1 MGTGVN
7 METAAVM
14 QSGETKNTKDVKNSD
29 TRKSGNYGKTI
40 GEPKLSEKAQKYYD
54 ELKSKYSNMDFI
66 LVSEDK
72 KAMAQS
78 MASAYANP
86 AKMVVLIDEDKIERM
101 SNDENYRR
109 QYESII
115 SSAGAAMPQLQ
126 QGLSS
131 TGANVKGYGMKV
143 NDNGTASYFAVI
155 DKAQASQRERIAKK
169 AEEKREAKKADAK
182 KAAKEKEKER
192 LSGKDSKNK
201 INGEDSDTVTIT
213 ASSIEELLK
222 KVNDYVLEEKANHV
236 QTEAERQV
244 GQNFDFKL

>member
-1 MGTGVN
+1 
-7 METAAVM
+7 
-14 QSGETKNTKDVKNSD
+14 
-29 TRKSGNYGKTI
+29 
-40 GEPKLSEKAQKYYD
+40 
-54 ELKSKYSNMDFI
+54 
-66 LVSEDK
+66 
-72 KAMAQS
+72 
-78 MASAYANP
+78 
-86 AKMVVLIDEDKIERM
+86 
-101 SNDENYRR
+101 
-109 QYESII
+109 
-115 SSAGAAMPQLQ
+115 
-126 QGLSS
+126 
-131 TGANVKGYGMKV
+131 MKV